1 MHEFIFVQSSLTV
14 IKMEHEI
21 KKKEEVSSEFNQ
33 ENILFRF

>member
-1 MHEFIFVQSSLTV
+1 
-14 IKMEHEI
+14 MEHEI